1 MPFVF
6 SSALLGTSLGFL
18 KFNSY
23 PAKIFMGDSGSYFFG
38 INIAL
43 LSIFSSSNNANSI
56 VSVVSKPLNLELHF
70 LFPIFILLVPLSDL
84 ILVILKRLL
93 NRKSIFYPDR
103 THLHHRLMN
112 YGINEQKTVYIIYI
126 LVILSSLFV
135 FLDIEAISSIS
146 LFIFIFLSLL
156 LLSKSKK
163 LNVFL
168 KYFFNLKK

>member
-1 MPFVF
+1 MPLIVSVIFNFVWLAGVTNAINWMDGLDGLAAGIVFIFSISFMIISIYFGNIMPFVF

-56 VSVVSKPLNLELHF
+56 ISVVSKPLNLELHF
-70 LFPIFILLVPLSDL
+70 LFPIFILLVPLLDM
-84 ILVILKRLL
+84 ILVIFKRLL

-103 THLHHRLMN
+103 THS
-112 YGINEQKTVYIIYI
+112 II
-126 LVILSSLFV
+126 
-135 FLDIEAISSIS
+135 D
-146 LFIFIFLSLL
+146 
-156 LLSKSKK
+156 
-163 LNVFL
+163 
-168 KYFFNLKK
+168 